1 LSVRTPLVLAC
12 LTVVTMAAR
21 ALAAT
26 DAMQPIAGGCTVVG
40 CSGSAECKVSLA
52 APARKVCLSPFLI
65 DRAETTVA
73 EYQACV
79 AAGACTPVAPFKG
92 GALNSQ
98 LSGRDRHPV
107 TGVTW
112 DQAAGYCRWAGKRLP
127 TEAEWERA
135 ARGPSGDGRFF
146 PWGERP
152 LLPSCEVAVLDIPAA
167 AGACPS
173 DQLAEKP
180 FTRPVCSRPRG
191 NSPEGLCD
199 MAGNAAEWVEDW
211 FLSERSRQGGSGKN
225 PRGPCAGRGR
235 CPGAR
240 GHVIKGGSW
249 LEPELFA
256 RIHTRVAPTK
266 PYVLW
271 GAGFRCAAPARSVP
285 R

>member
-1 LSVRTPLVLAC
+1 VRVQLVLTC
-12 LTVVTMAAR
+12 LTLVTTAGP
-21 ALAAT
+21 ALGAPGVDAQL
-26 DAMQPIAGGCTVVG
+26 AMQPIAGGCTVVG
-40 CSGSAECKVSLA
+40 CAGSVECEVSLA

-73 EYQACV
+73 EYQVCV
-79 AAGACTPVAPFKG
+79 AAGVCTPVAPFKG
-92 GALNSQ
+92 GPLNSQ

-107 TGVTW
+107 VGVTW

-135 ARGPSGDGRFF
+135 ARGPSGDGRTF

-152 LLPSCEVAVLDIPAA
+152 PLPTCDVAVVLFSEAE
-167 AGACPS
+167 GKCES
-173 DQLAEKP
+173 DQPAEKP
-180 FTRPVCSRPRG
+180 FTRPVCSRSRG

-199 MAGNAAEWVEDW
+199 MTGNAAEWVADW
-211 FLSERSRQGGSGKN
+211 FLSERSRQGGSGKD
-225 PRGPCAGRGR
+225 PRGPCSGRDR

-240 GHVIKGGSW
+240 AHVIKGGSW

-256 RIHTRVAPTK
+256 RIHTRAPPTK
-266 PYVLW
+266 PYVPW
-271 GAGFRCAAPARSVP
+271 GAGFRCARS